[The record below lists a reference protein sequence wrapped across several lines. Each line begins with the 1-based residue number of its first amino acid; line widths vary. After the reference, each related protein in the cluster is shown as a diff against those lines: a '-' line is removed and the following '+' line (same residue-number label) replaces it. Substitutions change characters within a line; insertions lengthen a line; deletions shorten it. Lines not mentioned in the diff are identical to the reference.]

1 MKPSQQ
7 VIPILK
13 ETLNRALKAFA
24 NDSVG
29 CCSKVIFSSRWLLAP
44 IYMGLSA
51 VLVIYGYKFFRKLYY
66 LFDQLST
73 FSDKDLTL
81 EVLHLL
87 DIVMLANL
95 TIMITIGS
103 YTLFIRRLTIRDS
116 RDRLSW
122 LDHIDAGALKVKL
135 GMALIGVSSIHLL
148 EAFIKADELAMET
161 FLKMT
166 GIHLVFV
173 VSTLVIAWISIAKY
187 GNHSGLDDD
196 DHDPRH

>member
-1 MKPSQQ
+1 
-7 VIPILK
+7 
-13 ETLNRALKAFA
+13 
-24 NDSVG
+24 
-29 CCSKVIFSSRWLLAP
+29 
-44 IYMGLSA
+44 MGLSA
-51 VLVIYGYKFFRKLYY
+51 VSVVYGCKFFLKPCNLVDH
-66 LFDQLST
+66 LFT
-73 FSDKDLTL
+73 FSHKDLSL

-148 EAFIKADELAMET
+148 EAFIKADELAMDT

-187 GNHSGLDDD
+187 GNHSGLDNDD
-196 DHDPRH
+196 DDPRH

>member
-1 MKPSQQ
+1 MHKFARTLQ
-7 VIPILK
+7 VWL
-13 ETLNRALKAFA
+13 
-24 NDSVG
+24 
-29 CCSKVIFSSRWLLAP
+29 FSSRWLLAP

-196 DHDPRH
+196 DHDQRH

>member
-1 MKPSQQ
+1 MKEN
-7 VIPILK
+7 LK
-13 ETLNRALKAFA
+13 HMLNAIASDWVLCISRVL
-24 NDSVG
+24 
-29 CCSKVIFSSRWLLAP
+29 FSSRWLLAP

-51 VLVIYGYKFFRKLYY
+51 VLVVYGYKFYRKLYH
-66 LFDQLST
+66 LLSHLSEFT
-73 FSDKDLTL
+73 DKQLTL

-103 YTLFIRRLTIRDS
+103 YTLFIRRLTVRDS

-148 EAFIKADELAMET
+148 EVFIKADQYSMET
-161 FLKMT
+161 FIKMT
-166 GIHLVFV
+166 TIHMVFV
-173 VSTLVIAWISIAKY
+173 ISTLVVAWISVAKY
-187 GNHSGLDDD
+187 GVKQDGKDEDDAS
-196 DHDPRH
+196 